1 MPAGGNPR
9 RSPPDAAQLPTFTVE
24 HFGWG
29 APDRLVVTGTFSG
42 LEPQSPADAVLTVFG
57 EDGAHRLPAIDGD
70 DAPQVDGDRL
80 TASFAWLETP
90 VAFQHARLELGGSLA
105 VDLAD
110 PEAAAGGDP
119 LPVQMLEPPEELD
132 AHDEL
137 DPHDEI
143 DALDDEPPAAVEA
156 PRRAADVDGAADRLR
171 LETQLL
177 EATEQLEDARATA
190 REAEEALHRA
200 QADLAAERERRAAD
214 AERFREGLAMV
225 RGSAEEALA
234 AATEARAEAEEQVR
248 NEITMLRERI
258 AELEP
263 ASAERDA
270 ARAELARAHE
280 ELDGAR
286 GALDATR
293 ERAQELLDGLSDA
306 AAGRR

>member
-9 RSPPDAAQLPTFTVE
+9 RSPPDAAQSPTFTVE

-105 VDLAD
+105 VDLDD
-110 PEAAAGGDP
+110 PEAAADGDP
-119 LPVQMLEPPEELD
+119 LPVQMLDTPDE
-132 AHDEL
+132 HDE
-137 DPHDEI
+137 P
-143 DALDDEPPAAVEA
+143 DARDGEPPAAVEA
-156 PRRAADVDGAADRLR
+156 PRRTADVDGAADRLR

-200 QADLAAERERRAAD
+200 QADLVAERERRAAD
-214 AERFREGLAMV
+214 GERFREGLAMV
-225 RGSAEEALA
+225 RRSAEEALA
-234 AATEARAEAEEQVR
+234 AATDARAEAEEQVR
-248 NEITMLRERI
+248 NEITALRERI

-280 ELDGAR
+280 ELDAAR
-286 GALDATR
+286 GALHATR
-293 ERAQELLDGLSDA
+293 ERAQELLEGLSDA
-306 AAGRR
+306 AVGRR

>member
-9 RSPPDAAQLPTFTVE
+9 RSPPDAAQSPTFTLE

-42 LEPQSPADAVLTVFG
+42 LEPQPPADADAVLTVFG

-70 DAPQVDGDRL
+70 GAPQVDGDRL
-80 TASFAWLETP
+80 NASFAWMETP
-90 VAFQHARLELGGSLA
+90 VAFQHARLELGRSLA
-105 VDLAD
+105 IDLLA
-110 PEAAAGGDP
+110 PEEAAADGDP
-119 LPVQMLEPPEELD
+119 LPVQLLD
-132 AHDEL
+132 VQ
-137 DPHDEI
+137 
-143 DALDDEPPAAVEA
+143 DDEPPAAVEAPEEPPAVEA

-177 EATEQLEDARATA
+177 EEAEQLEEARAMA
-190 REAEEALHRA
+190 REAEEALNRA
-200 QADLAAERERRAAD
+200 QTDLTAERERRAAD

-225 RGSAEEALA
+225 RRSAEEALA
-234 AATEARAEAEEQVR
+234 EATDARADAEKQAGS
-248 NEITMLRERI
+248 EIAMLRERI

-280 ELDGAR
+280 ELDAAR
-286 GALDATR
+286 DALRATR
-293 ERAQELLDGLSDA
+293 ERAQELLDGLSDTA
-306 AAGRR
+306 AERR

>member
-9 RSPPDAAQLPTFTVE
+9 RSPPDAAQSPTFTVE

-42 LEPQSPADAVLTVFG
+42 LEPQPSADAVLTVFG
-57 EDGAHRLPAIDGD
+57 DDGAHRLPAIDGD
-70 DAPQVDGDRL
+70 GAPPVDGDRL

-105 VDLAD
+105 VDLDD
-110 PEAAAGGDP
+110 PEAAADGDP
-119 LPVQMLEPPEELD
+119 LPVQLLD
-132 AHDEL
+132 APDE
-137 DPHDEI
+137 PDEP
-143 DALDDEPPAAVEA
+143 DAPDEPDEPDAPEDEPPAAVEA

-177 EATEQLEDARATA
+177 EEAEQLEDARATT

-225 RGSAEEALA
+225 RMSAEEALA
-234 AATEARAEAEEQVR
+234 AATDARGEAEEQAR
-248 NEITMLRERI
+248 NEISMLRERI

-280 ELDGAR
+280 ELDAAR
-286 GALDATR
+286 GALHATR
-293 ERAQELLDGLSDA
+293 ERAQELLDGLSDP